1 MSRKI
6 WFLLSLLLIVGLT
19 ITGCQQTPP
28 ADTGEEGEGEELNF
42 YVVSHGGP
50 GDPFWGVVMK
60 GMEDAAENMNVNA
73 TYSGPEKYSVDELVN
88 LLNSAIAAQPDG
100 IAVTMT
106 DPTALDEPLRRAI
119 EQGIP
124 VVAINVPD
132 LREEPI
138 PYMFY
143 VGGDEYLGGVF
154 AAERMLEERT
164 PQQAVCAIHEVGH
177 SGLETRCQGF
187 TDVMSEAGVPVDK
200 LDIGVDPTV
209 ALETISSY
217 FIANPETDAIFTL
230 GSLGAEPVI
239 KYIRDEGLQG
249 ELLHGSYDLHEGTL
263 NAIQEGITLFTIDQ
277 QQYLQGYMPIVWLTL
292 YNKYQMQP
300 ANDLLTGP
308 AIVDATNVDPIADL
322 IEAGYR

>member
-6 WFLLSLLLIVGLT
+6 WSLLSLLLVLSLVF
-19 ITGCQQTPP
+19 TGCQQTPP
-28 ADTGEEGEGEELNF
+28 GDTEAEGAELTF

-50 GDPFWGVVMK
+50 GDPFWGVVMQ
-60 GMEDAAENMNVNA
+60 GMEDAARHMNVNA

-88 LLNSAIAAQPDG
+88 LLNSAIAARPDG

-106 DPTALDEPLRRAI
+106 DPAALDEPLRRAI

-124 VVAINVPD
+124 VVAVNVPD

-164 PQQAVCAIHEVGH
+164 PQRAVCAIHEVGH
-177 SGLETRCQGF
+177 SGLETRCRGF
-187 TDVMSEAGVPVDK
+187 SDVMTEAGVTVDK

-217 FIANPETDAIFTL
+217 LIANSDTDAIFTL

-292 YNKYQMQP
+292 YNQYQMEP

-308 AIVDATNVDPIADL
+308 AIVDASNVDPIADL
-322 IEAGYR
+322 IKAGYR